1 MNLCQYK
8 NISGESGKGVHSYRL
23 FGVAI
28 VDVLATI
35 VGAAIL
41 AWAAKWPFWYVL
53 GGLFLLGIILHHIF
67 CVETTV
73 DRLLF
78 SH

>member
-1 MNLCQYK
+1 MNVCQYK
-8 NISGESGKGVHSYRL
+8 IVFGEPGKGVHSYRF

-67 CVETTV
+67 CVQTTV